1 MAVLY
6 LIAIVVG
13 LIVCTIICDL
23 FVWYDSPLYRVLN
36 FIQRN
41 AGLVVCLLWAV
52 GSLAIF
58 YHYWSKSFR
67 FIDTIVDASEALV
80 DQSEDLIV
88 LPNELKQV
96 ELRMNQAKQ
105 ESLRN
110 SRLAKEAEQRK
121 NEMVM
126 YLAHDVKTPL
136 TSVIGYLSLL
146 DEAPDMPLEQ
156 KAKYVNITLDKAY
169 RLEKLVD
176 EFFEIT
182 RYNFQT
188 GSLALAQIDL
198 GYMMSQ
204 MADEFYPTLEARNK
218 RIDLHI
224 PDSITI
230 FGDPDKLARVF
241 NNIIKNAID
250 YSQPNTAIDIMAT
263 LVATAG
269 AGVGA
274 GATAGTGAGAAG
286 IVNASA
292 TAGASAPLS
301 ATANAV
307 VISFT
312 NVGAIPEDRL
322 ASIFDRFYRLDSARS
337 TDSGGAG
344 LGLAIAKEIVTA
356 HGGSIHATSNGEHTT
371 FTVEL
376 PITIK

>member
-218 RIDLHI
+218 CIDLHI
-224 PDSITI
+224 PDNITI

-250 YSQPNTAIDIMAT
+250 YSPPNTAIDIMAT
-263 LVATAG
+263 LVATSG

-286 IVNASA
+286 IVNA
-292 TAGASAPLS
+292 TAGTGASAPMS
-301 ATANAV
+301 ETANVV